1 LAILRQ
7 SRTLLALFDPAA
19 GLPRDA
25 TMETATDRSSPV
37 LNDADAADQAA
48 DRTEDGRIV
57 NSALLYAAC
66 AYGG

>member
-1 LAILRQ
+1 
-7 SRTLLALFDPAA
+7 
-19 GLPRDA
+19 
-25 TMETATDRSSPV
+25 METATDRSSPV